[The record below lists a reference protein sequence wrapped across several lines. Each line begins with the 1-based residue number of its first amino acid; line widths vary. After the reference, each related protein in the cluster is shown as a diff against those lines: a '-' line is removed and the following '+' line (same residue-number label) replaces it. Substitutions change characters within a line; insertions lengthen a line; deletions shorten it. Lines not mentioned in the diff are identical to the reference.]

1 MMKRLFISLI
11 CMLLLFSGAYSQKIY
26 LVAAGISDYP
36 GNDHDL
42 NLPAKDAKKI
52 CWIYQKNKKANAV
65 LLTNSQATKSAILSN
80 IRKQFGKAGKKD
92 IVVFY
97 FSGHG
102 YPGGFVCH
110 NDEEMNYDEVR
121 KAMATSQSL
130 NKMIFADACFSGKMR
145 GKQNGNGA
153 SNPSAN
159 VMLFLSSRDY
169 ETSIES
175 PFLANGFFTS
185 ALQNGLRGG
194 ADADRN
200 RIITAKEL
208 FNYVSKEV
216 KKLSDDKQHPVMWG
230 KFKDSMPVMVW

>member
-1 MMKRLFISLI
+1 MKRLFASLI
-11 CMLLLFSGAYSQKIY
+11 CMLLLFSGAYAQKIY

-42 NLPAKDAKKI
+42 RLPAKDAKKV
-52 CWIYQKNKKANAV
+52 CWLYQKNKKASTV
-65 LLTNSQATKSAILSN
+65 LLTDSKATKSSILSN
-80 IRKQFGKAGKKD
+80 IKKQFAKAGKKD

-110 NDEEMNYDEVR
+110 NDEELTYGEVR
-121 KAMATSQSL
+121 KAMSLSQSL
-130 NKMIFADACFSGKMR
+130 YKMIFADACFSGNMR
-145 GKQNGNGA
+145 ENKNGSGS
-153 SNPSAN
+153 SNSNAN
-159 VMLFLSSRDY
+159 VMLFLSSRDN
-169 ETSIES
+169 ETSLES
-175 PFLANGFFTS
+175 PFLANGFFTT

-194 ADADRN
+194 ADADKN
-200 RIITAKEL
+200 RTITAKEL

-216 KKLSDDKQHPVMWG
+216 KKLSNDEQHPVMWG

>member
-1 MMKRLFISLI
+1 MKRLFASLI
-11 CMLLLFSGAYSQKIY
+11 CMLLLFSGAYAQKIY

-42 NLPAKDAKKI
+42 RLPAKDAKKV
-52 CWIYQKNKKANAV
+52 CWLYQKNKKASTV
-65 LLTNSQATKSAILSN
+65 LLTDSKATKSSILSN
-80 IRKQFGKAGKKD
+80 IKKQFAKAGKKD

-110 NDEEMNYDEVR
+110 NDEE
-121 KAMATSQSL
+121 L
-130 NKMIFADACFSGKMR
+130 MIFADACFSGKMR
-145 GKQNGNGA
+145 GNQNGGNS
-153 SNPSAN
+153 SNPNAN
-159 VMLFLSSRDY
+159 VMLFLSSRDN
-169 ETSIES
+169 ETSLES
-175 PFLANGFFTS
+175 PFLANGFFTT

-194 ADADRN
+194 ADADKN
-200 RIITAKEL
+200 RTITAKEL

-216 KKLSDDKQHPVMWG
+216 KKLSNDEQHPVMWG